1 VNATCRNCGGPV
13 NRHKGRHRP
22 YRYYVCAVCN
32 ERTLDPVLTYED
44 PLDSTF
50 APIAYGFKILCALVL
65 IGTALQLVTHR
76 FYLF

>member
-1 VNATCRNCGGPV
+1 MNATCRNCGGPV
-13 NRHKGRHRP
+13 NRHRP

-32 ERTLDPVLTYED
+32 ERTLHPVLTYEN

-50 APIAYGFKILCALVL
+50 APIAYAVMLVCVLVL
-65 IGTALQLVTHR
+65 IGFALQLVAHR